1 MPTTL
6 CFWGFASPEQRRPKP
21 TTLNEAAHEAVSPH
35 SPPGHAVCSHPPAST
50 SRLLLYLMKS
60 LYSIQKTPS
69 LLSWGIRS

>member
-1 MPTTL
+1 MTL
-6 CFWGFASPEQRRPKP
+6 H
-21 TTLNEAAHEAVSPH
+21 EAAH